1 MQHTP
6 FFLSSFA
13 ILCSLT
19 AHTHRVADQACTA
32 ASRSSRLTKDSS
44 PLTPGRLTAHESRLD
59 TQDCVFDLVA
69 KYGAKPDTEISQIYE
84 ALLTAWK
91 EACAAPTPSTIV
103 IPKGTFLLNQVSIE
117 GPCKAPITLRL
128 EAILKAP
135 ADLAQLKPDLE
146 WVCFRNI
153 DQFTMTGG
161 GTFDGQGKAAWA
173 NNDCKATGKCNK
185 LPNNL
190 SLNFLTNTVIQE
202 ITSLD
207 SKLFHVNVLGCKNIS
222 FVRFTI
228 TAPGDSLNT
237 DGIHIGRSTGVKIM
251 ESDIKTGDDC
261 VSIGDGSQQVTIE
274 KVTCG
279 PGHGIAVGSLGKYPK
294 EEPVVGIF
302 VRNCTITGTD
312 NGVRVKT
319 WPASEPGEAS
329 DIHFEDIIMNNV
341 SNPILI
347 DQEYCPSGQCTK
359 QIPSKVKISKVSF
372 KNIRGTSGTQ
382 LAVKIVCSQGIPC
395 DCVEVADIDLTYSGK
410 EGPATSL
417 CANVKP
423 TFIGKINPPACAA
436 PAQPA

>member
-1 MQHTP
+1 MAMMKIISIKSIY
-6 FFLSSFA
+6 LLLLVAFA
-13 ILCSLT
+13 G
-19 AHTHRVADQACTA
+19 A
-32 ASRSSRLTKDSS
+32 
-44 PLTPGRLTAHESRLD
+44 
-59 TQDCVFDLVA
+59 QDGIFDIVA
-69 KYGAKPDTEISQIYE
+69 KYGAILDGEISQPPMN
-84 ALLTAWK
+84 AWK
-91 EACAAPTPSTIV
+91 AACAAPTPSTIV
-103 IPKGTFLLNQVSIE
+103 IPKGTFLLNQVTIE

-135 ADLAQLKPDLE
+135 ADPAQLMPDLE
-146 WVCFRNI
+146 WVTFRNI
-153 DQFTMTGG
+153 DQFTMIGG
-161 GTFDGQGKAAWA
+161 GTFDGQGKTAWA

-185 LPNNL
+185 LPNN
-190 SLNFLTNTVIQE
+190 
-202 ITSLD
+202 
-207 SKLFHVNVLGCKNIS
+207 IS
-222 FVRFTI
+222 FVHFTI

-237 DGIHIGRSTGVKIM
+237 DGIHIGTCSIGVKIT

-302 VRNCTITGTD
+302 VRNCIITRTD

-319 WPASEPGEAS
+319 WPAS

-372 KNIRGTSGTQ
+372 KNIRGTSGMQ

-395 DCVEVADIDLTYSGK
+395 DVVDVADINLTYNGK
-410 EGPATSL
+410 EGPAISQ
-417 CANVKP
+417 CANVKLIF
-423 TFIGKINPPACAA
+423 TGIMNPPACATS
-436 PAQPA
+436 AQPA

>member
-1 MQHTP
+1 M
-6 FFLSSFA
+6 
-13 ILCSLT
+13 
-19 AHTHRVADQACTA
+19 
-32 ASRSSRLTKDSS
+32 
-44 PLTPGRLTAHESRLD
+44 
-59 TQDCVFDLVA
+59 
-69 KYGAKPDTEISQIYE
+69 
-84 ALLTAWK
+84 
-91 EACAAPTPSTIV
+91 
-103 IPKGTFLLNQVSIE
+103 
-117 GPCKAPITLRL
+117 
-128 EAILKAP
+128 
-135 ADLAQLKPDLE
+135 
-146 WVCFRNI
+146 
-153 DQFTMTGG
+153 
-161 GTFDGQGKAAWA
+161 
-173 NNDCKATGKCNK
+173 
-185 LPNNL
+185 
-190 SLNFLTNTVIQE
+190 IQE

-237 DGIHIGRSTGVKIM
+237 DGIHIGRSNGVKIM

-302 VRNCTITGTD
+302 VRNCTITGTN

-341 SNPILI
+341 SNPVLI

-395 DCVEVADIDLTYSGK
+395 DGVEVADIDLTYNGK
-410 EGPATSL
+410 EGPATSQ

-423 TFIGKINPPACAA
+423 TFIGKMNPPACAA

>member
-1 MQHTP
+1 MAMMKIISIKSIYLLLLIG
-6 FFLSSFA
+6 FVGA
-13 ILCSLT
+13 
-19 AHTHRVADQACTA
+19 
-32 ASRSSRLTKDSS
+32 
-44 PLTPGRLTAHESRLD
+44 
-59 TQDCVFDLVA
+59 QDGIFYIIA
-69 KYGAKPDTEISQIYE
+69 KYGAILDGEISQP
-84 ALLTAWK
+84 LMNAWK
-91 EACAAPTPSTIV
+91 EACAAPTSSTIV
-103 IPKGTFLLNQVSIE
+103 IPKRTFLLNQVTIK
-117 GPCKAPITLRL
+117 GPCKAPITHRL

-135 ADLAQLKPDLE
+135 SDPAQLKTDLE
-146 WVCFRNI
+146 WVTFRNI
-153 DQFTMTGG
+153 DQFTMIGG
-161 GTFDGQGKAAWA
+161 GTFDGQGKTAWA

-190 SLNFLTNTVIQE
+190 SFNFLTNTVIQE

-222 FVRFTI
+222 FVHFTI

-237 DGIHIGRSTGVKIM
+237 DGIHIDRSIGIKIT

-261 VSIGDGSQQVTIE
+261 VSIGDGIQQVTIE
-274 KVTCG
+274 NITCG

-319 WPASEPGEAS
+319 
-329 DIHFEDIIMNNV
+329 
-341 SNPILI
+341 
-347 DQEYCPSGQCTK
+347 
-359 QIPSKVKISKVSF
+359 
-372 KNIRGTSGTQ
+372 
-382 LAVKIVCSQGIPC
+382 QGIPC
-395 DCVEVADIDLTYSGK
+395 DGVEVADIDLTYSRK

-436 PAQPA
+436 PAPPA

>member
-1 MQHTP
+1 MAMMKIISIKSIYLLLLIG
-6 FFLSSFA
+6 FVGA
-13 ILCSLT
+13 
-19 AHTHRVADQACTA
+19 
-32 ASRSSRLTKDSS
+32 
-44 PLTPGRLTAHESRLD
+44 
-59 TQDCVFDLVA
+59 QDGIFDIIA
-69 KYGAKPDTEISQIYE
+69 KYGAILDGEISQP
-84 ALLTAWK
+84 LMNAWK

-103 IPKGTFLLNQVSIE
+103 IPKGTFLLNQVTIE
-117 GPCKAPITLRL
+117 GPCKAPITHRL

-135 ADLAQLKPDLE
+135 VDPAQLKTDLE
-146 WVCFRNI
+146 WVTFRNI
-153 DQFTMTGG
+153 DQFTMIGG
-161 GTFDGQGKAAWA
+161 GTFDGQGKTAWA

-190 SLNFLTNTVIQE
+190 SFNFLTNTVIQE

-222 FVRFTI
+222 FVHFTI

-237 DGIHIGRSTGVKIM
+237 DGIHIDRSIGIKIT
-251 ESDIKTGDDC
+251 ESDIKTGDDW
-261 VSIGDGSQQVTIE
+261 
-274 KVTCG
+274 
-279 PGHGIAVGSLGKYPK
+279 SLGKYPK

-302 VRNCTITGTD
+302 VRNYTITGTD
-312 NGVRVKT
+312 NG
-319 WPASEPGEAS
+319 
-329 DIHFEDIIMNNV
+329 
-341 SNPILI
+341 
-347 DQEYCPSGQCTK
+347 YCPSGQCTK

-395 DCVEVADIDLTYSGK
+395 DGVEVANIDLTYSRK

-436 PAQPA
+436 HAQPA